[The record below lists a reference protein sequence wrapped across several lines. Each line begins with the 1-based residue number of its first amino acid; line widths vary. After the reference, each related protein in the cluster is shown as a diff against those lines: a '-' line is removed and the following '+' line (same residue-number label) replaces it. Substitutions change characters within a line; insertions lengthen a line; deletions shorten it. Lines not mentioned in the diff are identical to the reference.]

1 MISLLISLFD
11 ACIQQAYHSKIFKA
25 INIIT
30 LKKTD
35 KEDYTISKAY
45 RSIVLLNIMRKI
57 LTFIMSKKI
66 SWITKTYRLLLDTF
80 MRCRKKRFIETILKL
95 LIEQIHIVWNQKKNW
110 MIIVLSLNVIDVFD
124 TMSHA
129 SLIHDVRKRK
139 ISKWIIDWINKFFS
153 DRFTTLAVNRR
164 MIVVFSIQTRTFQ
177 SSSFFFIL
185 YLFYNADL
193 LKMCNKLDTNT
204 RS

>member
-1 MISLLISLFD
+1 
-11 ACIQQAYHSKIFKA
+11 
-25 INIIT
+25 
-30 LKKTD
+30 
-35 KEDYTISKAY
+35 
-45 RSIVLLNIMRKI
+45 
-57 LTFIMSKKI
+57 
-66 SWITKTYRLLLDTF
+66 
-80 MRCRKKRFIETILKL
+80 
-95 LIEQIHIVWNQKKNW
+95 VWNQKKNW